1 MWSPAYLQIND
12 KQPTIIQNLRP
23 SNQNQEQMSQ
33 TTCGVKLTKW
43 LLEWKECLKLH
54 TVQCR
59 DLWRWWCVG
68 VHQLLGVRGGQV
80 MARGGG
86 AGGRSRTLI
95 TLVFLASAWNMFNMT
110 RKICLRFKTENYW
123 KSQSTI
129 FPWFGH
135 KTSQSMKIY
144 ARNVK
149 LSGAVK
155 SGVNFHII
163 FILCLDWFVRK
174 GFLFE

>member
-1 MWSPAYLQIND
+1 MKVIHWSSKYQWEQWQANHKKLGLAALWPKSRANA
-12 KQPTIIQNLRP
+12 PTMRCKTDEMVAWKRISEVAHSAVMCWCASAGGCERRP
-23 SNQNQEQMSQ
+23 GYGE
-33 TTCGVKLTKW
+33 G
-43 LLEWKECLKLH
+43 
-54 TVQCR
+54 
-59 DLWRWWCVG
+59 RWSS
-68 VHQLLGVRGGQV
+68 
-80 MARGGG
+80 
-86 AGGRSRTLI
+86 GRSRTLI

-163 FILCLDWFVRK
+163 FILCLDWSVRK
-174 GFLFE
+174 GFLCE

>member
-1 MWSPAYLQIND
+1 MRAMTRKP
-12 KQPTIIQNLRP
+12 
-23 SNQNQEQMSQ
+23 QETRTCGPLAEIKSKCPPL
-33 TTCGVKLTKW
+33 CGVKLTKW
-43 LLEWKECLKLH
+43 LPEKEFQKLH
-54 TVQCR
+54 TVQ
-59 DLWRWWCVG
+59 WCVG
-68 VHQLLGVRGGQV
+68 VHQLVG
-80 MARGGG
+80 ARRPGYGEG
-86 AGGRSRTLI
+86 RWSSGRSRTLI

-174 GFLFE
+174 GFLCE